1 MRPWALPFILLAGL
15 VTPSLALAS
24 LPPCCYSTV
33 PSCVSLVGAYG
44 AVPAADGEFTVVIRD
59 FANNPVA
66 GAVVVFDLSNA
77 PDMSFCSDQLDP
89 AATVNCAGR
98 TVSKVTAVD
107 GSVRFTL
114 LGGSNGAGN
123 AISLLSAG
131 RIFANGYLIST
142 SGGTL
147 LAQRFDP
154 ASGRTSGNAV
164 ALAEGVAPDFSV
176 SRVSRFGG
184 RCPRPWTS
192 LMSWPAR
199 GRRRERSCWPMSRPR
214 GGGAAERGGTRR
226 PARAS
231 G

>member
-131 RIFANGYLIST
+131 RIFANGYLMATPTVSAFDLDGANGVGASDLSAWLSDFGTGQSYGRSDYDCNGTVGAGDLSLWLTAFGSGTMAT
-142 SGGTL
+142 SCG
-147 LAQRFDP
+147 
-154 ASGRTSGNAV
+154 AS
-164 ALAEGVAPDFSV
+164 
-176 SRVSRFGG
+176 
-184 RCPRPWTS
+184 CP
-192 LMSWPAR
+192 
-199 GRRRERSCWPMSRPR
+199 
-214 GGGAAERGGTRR
+214 
-226 PARAS
+226 
-231 G
+231 